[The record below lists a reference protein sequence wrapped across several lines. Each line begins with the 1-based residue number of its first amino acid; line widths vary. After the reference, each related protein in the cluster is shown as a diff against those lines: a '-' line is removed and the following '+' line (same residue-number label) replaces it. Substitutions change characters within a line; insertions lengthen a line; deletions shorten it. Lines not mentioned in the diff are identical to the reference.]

1 MSILLDIVKFDEV
14 ALRQKTHDVEIPPS
28 GDIKL
33 LASNMIRA
41 MIDADGL
48 GLAAPQ
54 VNRSE
59 RIFVAVFNEQY
70 HVFINPTIVERSDST
85 GTKVEECLSLP
96 GVSVPVKRPKFIRVS
111 YYDAAGTFYERKKF
125 KRMDARIIQHEHDH
139 LEGQLISDYASSYEL
154 R

>member
-14 ALRQKTHDVEIPPS
+14 ALRQKTLEVEIPPS

-41 MIDADGL
+41 MIDAKGL

-59 RIFVAVFNEQY
+59 RIFIAVLNKQY
-70 HVFINPTIVERSDST
+70 HIFINPTIVERSDAT
-85 GTKVEECLSLP
+85 GTQTEECLSLP
-96 GVSVPVKRPKFIRVS
+96 GVSVPVKRSKFIRVN
-111 YYDAAGTFYERKKF
+111 YYDAAGTFYARKKF
-125 KRMDARIIQHEHDH
+125 KRMDARIIQHEYDH
-139 LEGQLISDYASSYEL
+139 LEGKLISDYASSYEIG
-154 R
+154 